1 MAWMTIPAP
10 SRSWMPA
17 GWTATPTQHAG
28 RVGHNMALATFD
40 FFGRIIPSWSTAFG
54 GLDRLAVDDASR
66 GTGFAA
72 RRLAGLQQQFKI
84 DPLEQVLVPPI
95 VEIALHRSERR
106 KVRKSFGSRR
116 HWQPVRAIYKIASTI
131 ARRSVSRGRP
141 KRLTAG
147 I

>member
-1 MAWMTIPAP
+1 
-10 SRSWMPA
+10 
-17 GWTATPTQHAG
+17 
-28 RVGHNMALATFD
+28 MALTAFD
-40 FFGRIIPSWSTAFG
+40 FLGRIIASWSAAFG

-66 GTGFAA
+66 GTGFPVSGLA
-72 RRLAGLQQQFKI
+72 RLQQQFKI
-84 DPLEQVLVPPI
+84 HPLEQALVPPI
-95 VEIALHRSERR
+95 VEIPCT
-106 KVRKSFGSRR
+106 VVNGGKSFGSRR

>member
-1 MAWMTIPAP
+1 MDHGTHQQTG
-10 SRSWMPA
+10 S
-17 GWTATPTQHAG
+17 
-28 RVGHNMALATFD
+28 VGHDMALTAVD
-40 FFGRIIPSWSTAFG
+40 FLGRIIASGSAAFG

-72 RRLAGLQQQFKI
+72 NRLARLQQEFKI

-95 VEIALHRSERR
+95 AEIALHRGERR
-106 KVRKSFGSRR
+106 KVLRQQA
-116 HWQPVRAIYKIASTI
+116 HWQPVRAIYKIASTT